1 MEGENFCSSSPW
13 AGDAESSMA
22 YEEILRCASVGK
34 SEDPGFV
41 SAIRGHFSSS
51 LPCLGLHFKNR
62 DYGTCHYCLCGGMF

>member
-1 MEGENFCSSSPW
+1 
-13 AGDAESSMA
+13 MA
-22 YEEILRCASVGK
+22 YEEILQCASVGK

-62 DYGTCHYCLCGGMF
+62 DYGTCHYYLCGGMF